1 MTNLAFN
8 PFRRSPYQIVQ
19 NQLPT
24 VEGHWLGSNRERF
37 APHGPLEGLGQGF
50 IEIADE
56 AVDLVLEV
64 LGRGEGTAAQ
74 DLAGENGEPE
84 FDLVEPGG
92 MLRGEMEAD
101 AVIGIA

>member
-1 MTNLAFN
+1 MLVQTAE
-8 PFRRSPYQIVQ
+8 SPSPISC
-19 NQLPT
+19 
-24 VEGHWLGSNRERF
+24 GSDRQRF
-37 APHGPLEGLGQGF
+37 ASHGPLEGLGQGF

-92 MLRGEMEAD
+92 MLGGEMEAD
-101 AVIGIA
+101 AVIGIAQEGFPAGARF